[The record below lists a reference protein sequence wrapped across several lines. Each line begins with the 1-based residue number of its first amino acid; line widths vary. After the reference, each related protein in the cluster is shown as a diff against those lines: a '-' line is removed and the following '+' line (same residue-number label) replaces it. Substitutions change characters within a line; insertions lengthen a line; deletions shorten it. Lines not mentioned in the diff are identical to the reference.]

1 MKRAS
6 HLKSGAK
13 VFCAQQVHK
22 SRIGV
27 GGRKSLRRQNSGP
40 GRKGV
45 WNEIGKGGQVRGDP
59 SDPPRSGS
67 SQTEHTL
74 SLEDC

>member
-1 MKRAS
+1 M
-6 HLKSGAK
+6 
-13 VFCAQQVHK
+13 FCAQQVHK

-67 SQTEHTL
+67 SQTEQCTYIVTGRLLKSATL
-74 SLEDC
+74 